1 MSFSKRDQVFPF
13 KPRAISD
20 PELARIVAY
29 ALHQDFGDKRHA
41 IKHISRLTG
50 ANLRS
55 IKNWYIGVNVPSSGH
70 LLLLARSSETLL
82 HFILEQIGG
91 EDLRD
96 AFQLLNGGINDNKNR
111 AKLVTERKIYG
122 DNSVTIK
129 VTINPNDICDLNE
142 RQLWFLG
149 QLQKPDK
156 TCTKDIAKTWRVT
169 GRTAKR
175 DVAMLVEKKLI
186 CFKGAK
192 KTGSYVCLNRVGIG

>member
-1 MSFSKRDQVFPF
+1 MSFSKMDQVFPL

-20 PELARIVAY
+20 PELARIVAH
-29 ALHQDFGDKRHA
+29 ALRQDFGEKRHA

-96 AFQLLNGGINDNKNR
+96 AFQLLNGGMNSNKN
-111 AKLVTERKIYG
+111 KSKKIPKSEIYS
-122 DNSVTIK
+122 DKSVTINISIDPLH
-129 VTINPNDICDLNE
+129 VENLNQ

-149 QLQKPDK
+149 RLAQGDR
-156 TCTKDIAKTWRVT
+156 TKAEDIAQIWQVNL
-169 GRTAKR
+169 RTAKR
-175 DVAMLVEKKLI
+175 DLAVLSQKELL

-192 KTGSYVCLNRVGIG
+192 KTGFYVCVKKDETK